1 MTLEALHVSK
11 HFPGGVRAVEDVSLV
26 LSPGRIVGLVGE
38 SGSGKTTL
46 ARMLAMFHAPTEGEI
61 RLNGRPVRDA
71 RDYHKHV
78 QLIFQDPFS
87 SLNGLRTVGYTIGRA
102 LRIHSGL
109 RGRKAIEEATA
120 DLLAQVNLAPEYMA
134 KLPHELSG
142 GQRQRVVIARALAVG
157 SSVLLADEPI
167 SMLDVSIRL
176 DVLNLLA
183 ELRDRRG
190 LSILYITHDIAS
202 ARYLCDEICVMYGGR
217 MVESGPAEEVI
228 QRPRHPYTQLLLDC
242 APDPSR
248 DLGVLKEELSY
259 GEPPSLTDPPP
270 GCRFEPRC
278 PHARPAC
285 AREQPPRAEF
295 PTGQWTD
302 CWLHA

>member
-1 MTLEALHVSK
+1 MTLEAIEVSK
-11 HFPGGVRAVEDVSLV
+11 EFPGGVRAVENVTLR
-26 LSPGRIVGLVGE
+26 LHPGQIVGLVGE

-46 ARMLAMFHAPTEGEI
+46 ARMLALFHAPTRGEI
-61 RLNGRPVRDA
+61 RLNDEVVRRP

-87 SLNGLRTVGYTIGRA
+87 SLNSLRTVGYTIGRA
-102 LRIHSGL
+102 LRIHRGL
-109 RGRKAIEEATA
+109 RGRKEVEAATIE
-120 DLLAQVNLAPEYMA
+120 LLEQVNLSADFLA

-176 DVLNLLA
+176 DILNLLA
-183 ELRDRRG
+183 DLRERQG

-202 ARYLCDEICVMYGGR
+202 ARYLCDEICVMYGGQIIER
-217 MVESGPAEEVI
+217 GPADEVI
-228 QRPRHPYTQLLLDC
+228 GNPRHPYTQLLIDC

-248 DLGVLKEELSY
+248 TATDLDVEH

-278 PHARPAC
+278 PQARPVC
-285 AREQPPRAEF
+285 AQQAPVRIEF
-295 PTGQWTD
+295 GNGQSAD
-302 CWLHA
+302 CWLYA